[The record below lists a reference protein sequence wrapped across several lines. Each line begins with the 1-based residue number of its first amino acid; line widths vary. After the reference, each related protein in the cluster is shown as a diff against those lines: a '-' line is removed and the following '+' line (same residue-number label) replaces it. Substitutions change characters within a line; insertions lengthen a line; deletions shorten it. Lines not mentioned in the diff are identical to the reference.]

1 MAKTL
6 RSEFRPLPPQKA
18 FLRSKARIR
27 GYGGAVGGGKS
38 RTGCEEVFNACL
50 ENPGL
55 VALIAR
61 DAHTSIVETTK
72 KTMLN
77 EVIPPELIAH
87 RKASGGE
94 DYIQLFNG
102 SIIHFI
108 GMDNPY
114 RWYSAE
120 VGYLFFDE
128 AQELHDEDKVHRLM
142 NRLRQRDRHGKSMPN
157 RCIITFNPGS
167 PDHWLRTWFLLGGI
181 PTDFGIE
188 GVRGMRKEA
197 LKFSDEE
204 DAESIGDVDF
214 VAALAAD
221 NPYLPEEYV
230 RQLKAQPPHLRR
242 RYYDGLWEYNDGAC
256 FFDNEALTYYE
267 KVCLAHPPLLTGH
280 LIGDIQED
288 IQIRLKRKKGPPQ
301 DPIRVRR
308 EKSGGSLIVWKKPVK
323 EDAKTGLPHR
333 YILTVDAS
341 SGKGEDYTGIQVLD
355 VEEFEQVAE
364 MQVKI
369 PPEQAAETAYK
380 LGRIYNDALV
390 VCEVTGG
397 WGFSVDQKLRRELK
411 YKNPYTRHVLDRL
424 SKLFTDKA
432 GFDTTTKTRPL
443 VLAALEEAVRENE
456 LGLYSSRALAEMA
469 SFIIGENGKAEARP
483 GQHDDLVMSLA
494 LAVYVAQQQPKQ
506 IRRQAQKPHQPQFAA
521 TGY

>member
-1 MAKTL
+1 MRKL

-18 FLRSKARIR
+18 FLSSKARIR

-38 RTGCEEVFNACL
+38 RTGCEEIFNACL
-50 ENPGL
+50 QHPGL
-55 VALIAR
+55 IALVAR

-77 EVIPPELIAH
+77 QVIPPELITH

-94 DYIQLFNG
+94 DYIELFNG
-102 SIIHFI
+102 SRIHFI
-108 GMDNPY
+108 GLDNPY

-128 AQELHDEDKVHRLM
+128 AQEIEEESVHRLM
-142 NRLRQRDRHGKSMPN
+142 NRLRQVDSTGKSMPN
-157 RCIITFNPGS
+157 RCIVTFNPGN
-167 PDHWLRTWFLLGGI
+167 PGHWLQNWFLLGAT

-188 GVRGMRKEA
+188 GVRGARKEE
-197 LKFSDEE
+197 LKFSDES

-214 VAALAAD
+214 VSAKATD
-221 NPYLPEEYV
+221 NPYLPEEYIK
-230 RQLKAQPPHLRR
+230 QLKAQPPHMRR
-242 RYYDGLWEYNDGAC
+242 RYFDGLWEYHDGSC
-256 FFDNEALTYYE
+256 FFDNDALSEYE
-267 KVCLAHPPLLTGH
+267 KVCLANPPIITGH
-280 LIGDIQED
+280 LVGDIQED
-288 IQIRLKRKKGPPQ
+288 IDLRLKRKRGKPE
-301 DPIRVRR
+301 DPIRVRP

-323 EDAKTGLPHR
+323 EDPKTGQPHR

-341 SGKGEDYTGIQVLD
+341 SGKGEDFTGIQVLD

-369 PPEQAAETAYK
+369 PPEQAAEIAYK

-390 VCEVTGG
+390 VCEITGG

-411 YKNPYTRHVLDRL
+411 YKNPYTRHVLDRI

-443 VLAALEEAVRENE
+443 ILAALEEAIREKE
-456 LGLYSSRALAEMA
+456 LGLYSVRALAEMA
-469 SFIIGENGKAEARP
+469 AFIIDENGKAAARP

-506 IRRQAQKPHQPQFAA
+506 LRRLTQKPHQPQFV